1 MSTGR
6 RVVKSLKRVV
16 LCLAVL
22 GLVVLPPVI
31 PGFSSLSFARAAD
44 TQNHPRKKKQPPQLP
59 PPLPSGPTG
68 RPVPQVPLDSVRP
81 IAPQVSYQ
89 NGLLTIVS
97 PNSTLGEILKAVKK
111 LTGADIDIPD
121 APERVVMR
129 LGPGTPREVVAEL
142 LNGSRFNYVLLGS
155 PDDANLLTRVVL
167 VAKSGPENPP
177 GASPAQPAKPAPPNA
192 SQPGQEMAQ
201 EANDTDAVEE
211 NADDNAEPT
220 PPAAEAAEPPP
231 SDANQPKTPQQL
243 LQEMQQ
249 RQLLMQQ
256 QQQQQQQPGQPP
268 VPGPGV
274 TPPQPPQQPPQQQ
287 QQQDQ

>member
-6 RVVKSLKRVV
+6 RVVKSAGKVV

-22 GLVVLPPVI
+22 CLVVPC
-31 PGFSSLSFARAAD
+31 FSSLSFARAAD
-44 TQNHPRKKKQPPQLP
+44 TQNHPRKKKQPQLP

-81 IAPQVSYQ
+81 IAPQVTYQ

-97 PNSTLGEILKAVKK
+97 PNSTLGDILKAVKK

-177 GASPAQPAKPAPPNA
+177 GANPAQPAKPAPPNA
-192 SQPGQEMAQ
+192 NPPAQEMAQ
-201 EANDTDAVEE
+201 DVNDTDTVEE
-211 NADDNAEPT
+211 NAEENAEPT
-220 PPAAEAAEPPP
+220 PPAAEAAEQP
-231 SDANQPKTPQQL
+231 SATPDASQPKTPQQL

-256 QQQQQQQPGQPP
+256 QQQQQQQQPGQPP

-274 TPPQPPQQPPQQQ
+274 PIPQPPQQPPQQQ
-287 QQQDQ
+287 DQ